1 MRLKSMS
8 GVGGPIVAETVDAS
22 LERDGRGIEVE
33 ASAGEAV
40 PAWNALNS
48 ARGTVA
54 APPRVQKC
62 SCDGGGWIV
71 TLDRGRYKAPGT
83 AEMVRFTRCIYL
95 DYASSPA
102 LSGGPVPFRGAP
114 S

>member
-1 MRLKSMS
+1 M
-8 GVGGPIVAETVDAS
+8 
-22 LERDGRGIEVE
+22 
-33 ASAGEAV
+33 
-40 PAWNALNS
+40 NALHS

-83 AEMVRFTRCIYL
+83 AEMVRFTRCICL
-95 DYASSPA
+95 DYAPRPA
-102 LSGGPVPFRGAP
+102 RSGGAGAV
-114 S
+114 